1 MWGEVVTTLRDLAR
15 QIVSVHEGELL
26 QREKVIL
33 ELRKALKKVK
43 EELAAAKNRRL
54 NIRPPKACEHC
65 VYKVVATKVLEA
77 EEKVKK

>member
-33 ELRKALKKVK
+33 ELRKALEKLR
-43 EELAAAKNRRL
+43 EEGVAAKAQRRA
-54 NIRPPKACEHC
+54 IRSPKCRGC
-65 VYKVVATKVLEA
+65 LYKIIAMRSL
-77 EEKVKK
+77 EEKEKHNEG